1 MLRALNLNTRENI
14 AKNINKV
21 EKMQEKQVLVKKENL
36 AVYDKVSDK
45 IFAGGLPK
53 VTLLFG
59 ATPYAN
65 AAAALVH
72 FPRGVRTGVVHASHG
87 LKFNRNA
94 G

>member
-1 MLRALNLNTRENI
+1 MVHALNLSAQESI
-14 AKNINKV
+14 AKNIDKG

-53 VTLLFG
+53 SRYFFLRRLTQMQG
-59 ATPYAN
+59 RRWSSSAWST
-65 AAAALVH
+65 H
-72 FPRGVRTGVVHASHG
+72 GVAHASCEA
-87 LKFNRNA
+87 KFNRNA

>member
-1 MLRALNLNTRENI
+1 MAWALNLSAQESI
-14 AKNINKV
+14 AKNINKG

-36 AVYDKVSDK
+36 AAYDKVSDK

>member
-1 MLRALNLNTRENI
+1 
-14 AKNINKV
+14 
-21 EKMQEKQVLVKKENL
+21 MQEKQVLVKKKNL

-65 AAAALVH
+65 AGGYVSAFSSRSTH
-72 FPRGVRTGVVHASHG
+72 GVAYASCG
-87 LKFNRNA
+87 AKFNRNA